1 MNNRGAFTFRVDSG
15 VEASG
20 AQAKKQRER
29 WWIGSERKREKERG
43 TKKRLRNPKTVATG
57 GRDGEGELRERSAGF
72 KGSYYNKFVGGLRS
86 GNNSETASDSKDV
99 LIVAFIQM
107 EVEGDELQRMR
118 PVSMRPSRPLAV
130 LSRLYLYVVPFSPLS
145 SPRWRCSRLLFFPKW
160 LTEVRG

>member
-1 MNNRGAFTFRVDSG
+1 MNNRGAFTFRVDGG

-20 AQAKKQRER
+20 AQAKKQRKS
-29 WWIGSERKREKERG
+29 GGGADRKRDDETTARPEEVG
-43 TKKRLRNPKTVATG
+43 DG
-57 GRDGEGELRERSAGF
+57 GRRRESELRERSAGS

-118 PVSMRPSRPLAV
+118 PVSMRPSR
-130 LSRLYLYVVPFSPLS
+130 LSPSSLCIYTTFRSPLS
-145 SPRWRCSRLLFFPKW
+145 SPLALFSPVLPKW
-160 LTEVRG
+160 LTEMRE

>member
-1 MNNRGAFTFRVDSG
+1 MNNRGAFTFRVDGG

-20 AQAKKQRER
+20 AQAKKQRKS
-29 WWIGSERKREKERG
+29 GGGADRKRDDETTARPEE
-43 TKKRLRNPKTVATG
+43 VDDG
-57 GRDGEGELRERSAGF
+57 GRRRESELRERSAGS

-118 PVSMRPSRPLAV
+118 PVSMRPSRLSPSSLCIYTTFSFEFSVGVV
-130 LSRLYLYVVPFSPLS
+130 LSCLAQVANGDARM
-145 SPRWRCSRLLFFPKW
+145 
-160 LTEVRG
+160 TQQ

>member
-1 MNNRGAFTFRVDSG
+1 MNNRGAFTFRVDGG

-20 AQAKKQRER
+20 AQAKKHRVRVVAARIERER
-29 WWIGSERKREKERG
+29 E
-43 TKKRLRNPKTVATG
+43 
-57 GRDGEGELRERSAGF
+57 RERRRNATAEPEDGGNGWETERANSAREIRAGF

-118 PVSMRPSRPLAV
+118 PVSMRPSR
-130 LSRLYLYVVPFSPLS
+130 LSPSSLLYLYVVPFSFEFSVGVVLAC
-145 SPRWRCSRLLFFPKW
+145 CSFRS
-160 LTEVRG
+160 G